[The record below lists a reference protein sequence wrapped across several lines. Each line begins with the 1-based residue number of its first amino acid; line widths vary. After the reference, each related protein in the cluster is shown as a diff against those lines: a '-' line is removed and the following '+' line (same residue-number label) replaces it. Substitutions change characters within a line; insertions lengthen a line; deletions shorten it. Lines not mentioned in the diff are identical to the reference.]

1 MNGDHRKRGAKHAT
15 DRVLQVEILGGK
27 HNRDSELA
35 FIPRITLIPS
45 CQPGFNF
52 RLRRRQF
59 PVRLAFSLTICSTR
73 RTRPLPLKNVGFTMS
88 CTVKHS
94 PPRNPLPPL
103 LPVYY
108 NCE

>member
-27 HNRDSELA
+27 HNRDNELA
-35 FIPRITLIPS
+35 FIPRITLILS

-59 PVRLAFSLTICSTR
+59 PVRLQSVQHIGLDLQEPVFS
-73 RTRPLPLKNVGFTMS
+73 
-88 CTVKHS
+88 
-94 PPRNPLPPL
+94 
-103 LPVYY
+103 
-108 NCE
+108 

>member
-1 MNGDHRKRGAKHAT
+1 MVLVCLVCPFSHRLVTQLTRSCPPGSDPRPTSTVRKRGAKHAT

-27 HNRDSELA
+27 HNHSELA

-45 CQPGFNF
+45 C
-52 RLRRRQF
+52 
-59 PVRLAFSLTICSTR
+59 
-73 RTRPLPLKNVGFTMS
+73 
-88 CTVKHS
+88 
-94 PPRNPLPPL
+94 NPLPPL